1 MKKYIIIALAA
12 VVAFTACTK
21 TNPEE
26 KKAEQISF
34 QVANYVPATKANV
47 SILPEVL
54 DAGFNTKAYL
64 RAAGSL
70 DTYQPYFGTN
80 GENVK
85 WNADKSEWAPVGGP
99 YYWPKAEASVIN
111 FFSWFDKNGTPEVVN
126 SATATSMTW
135 ADRAVATT
143 DNIMYADPAWHFKK
157 NNNPATYGS
166 TLGNAAGAATE
177 GVPTLFHHA
186 LSQIALKAYLAKP
199 EDDTD
204 TQWEVKISKAYFTKY
219 YTTGTLAL
227 TATEPAL
234 TVINTAE
241 AWDANSAAWTIAEGA
256 AKDGSYGK
264 EAEVEITAVTKAAA
278 NEVLAAGS
286 VLPQVFQET
295 AEGATEPT
303 VVNGEAQLAFNIY
316 IKTTYKNG
324 VSNEETFPVV
334 VPLTDFDL
342 NAWAMNT
349 KCTYFIKIALG
360 ENQILFDPAVVEY
373 LISDVET
380 EMTVND

>member
-12 VVAFTACTK
+12 VVALAACTK

-47 SILPEVL
+47 SILPEVGE
-54 DAGFNTKAYL
+54 AGFSTKAYL

-70 DTYQPYFGTN
+70 DTYQEFFGAN
-80 GENVK
+80 GETVK
-85 WNADKSEWAPVGGP
+85 WNATKAEWAPVGGP

-111 FFSWFDKNGTPEVVN
+111 FFSWFDNNGTPAVVN

-157 NNNPATYGS
+157 NTNPAAYGLDGVS
-166 TLGNAAGAATE
+166 Q

-199 EDDTD
+199 EDDED
-204 TQWEVKISKAYFTKY
+204 TQWEVKISNSAFSKY
-219 YTTGTLAL
+219 YTKGTLAL
-227 TATEPAL
+227 TASEPAL
-234 TVINTAE
+234 TVLNTAQ
-241 AWDANSAAWTIAEGA
+241 AWDATSAAWTIASTAE
-256 AKDGSYGK
+256 KDGSYGK
-264 EAEVEITAVTKAAA
+264 EAAVAITAEAKANAD
-278 NEVLAAGS
+278 EILIPGS
-286 VLPQVFQET
+286 VLPQSISDN
-295 AEGATEPT
+295 AD
-303 VVNGEAQLAFNIY
+303 AQLAFDLY

-324 VSNEETFPVV
+324 ASNEETVPV
-334 VPLTDFDL
+334 LLALKDFTEV
-342 NAWAMNT
+342 ATWAMNT
-349 KCTYFIKIALG
+349 RYTYIIKVLLG
-360 ENQILFDPAVVEY
+360 ENKIVFDPAVVEY
-373 LISDVET
+373 VIKDVEA
-380 EMTVND
+380 EMAVNN

>member
-1 MKKYIIIALAA
+1 MKKYIVIALAA

-47 SILPEVL
+47 SILPEVGE
-54 DAGFNTKAYL
+54 AGFNTKAYL

-70 DTYQPYFGTN
+70 NTYQEYFGEN

-85 WNADKSEWAPVGGP
+85 WDATKAEWAPVGGP
-99 YYWPKAEASVIN
+99 YYWPKAEASVIS
-111 FFSWFDKNGTPEVVN
+111 FFSWFDKNGKPEVVN

-135 ADRAVATT
+135 ANRAVATN

-157 NNNPATYGS
+157 NIKPATYGS

-199 EDDTD
+199 EDDED
-204 TQWEVKISKAYFTKY
+204 TQWEVKISNSAFSKY
-219 YTTGTLAL
+219 YTKGTLAL

-234 TVINTAE
+234 TVVNTAQ
-241 AWDANSAAWTIAEGA
+241 AWDAESAAWTIASGA
-256 AKDGSYGK
+256 EKDGSYGK
-264 EAEVEITAVTKAAA
+264 VDAVNITAEAKAEA
-278 NEVLAAGS
+278 NEILAPGS
-286 VLPQVFQET
+286 VLPQSISGN
-295 AEGATEPT
+295 AD
-303 VVNGEAQLAFNIY
+303 AQLAFDLY

-324 VSNEETFPVV
+324 ASNEETVPVI
-334 VPLTDFDL
+334 LALKDFTEV
-342 NAWAMNT
+342 ATWAMNT
-349 KCTYFIKIALG
+349 RYTYIIKVLLG
-360 ENQILFDPAVVEY
+360 ENKIVFDPAVVEY
-373 LISDVET
+373 LIKDVEA
-380 EMTVND
+380 EMAVNND